1 MLRAWIESDN
11 FASQPPREAE
21 EEYTMSEPVRDP
33 LDTDGITGFAARL
46 RRREITAEAATA
58 AYLARIDLLDDRLGA
73 YQHVAREQALAT
85 ARGIDALLAAGID
98 LGPLM
103 GVPVAI
109 KDLFAVEG
117 MPTTAGSMV
126 DVSDLIGSEGSFVC
140 ALKRAGCVILGK
152 TKTVEFALGI
162 TGISTPRGTPR
173 NPWDPDV
180 HRLPGGSSSGSAVA
194 VAAGLCSFA
203 IGSDTG
209 GSVRMPAALNGIF
222 GLKTTPGLWP
232 TDGVFP
238 LAPALDTVGVLAKSA
253 DDGAVVLKVLSGQRA
268 PDPAPLRG
276 LRLGRP
282 DAYFYQGLDP
292 EVENCLDKALSEL
305 ERAGVEIV
313 PVDVPEAPEREQYF
327 PMVLPSSL
335 IAVLGRERFMAGR
348 DQMDSVVAARGDH
361 GLTTLG
367 ADIIRLENRRQ
378 QACRIVDSERF
389 RGVHGWVMPTATILP
404 PEMAEFEVV
413 ERGMRLTL
421 GMTQN
426 TQPGNYLGL
435 CGVTTPIHG
444 LGAPLPVGLQLLCPA
459 GHDARAVSIARAV
472 EMVVGPAPKPDL
484 AGFM

>member
-1 MLRAWIESDN
+1 MAQLTPNPIGASGIAD
-11 FASQPPREAE
+11 FA
-21 EEYTMSEPVRDP
+21 V
-33 LDTDGITGFAARL
+33 RL
-46 RRREITAEAATA
+46 RKGEITAEAATE
-58 AYLARIDLLDDRLGA
+58 AYLARIDALDARLGA
-73 YQHVAREQALAT
+73 FQHVAREQARAS
-85 ARGIDALLAAGID
+85 ARGIDSLLAGGID

-117 MPTTAGSMV
+117 MPTTAGSRV
-126 DVSDLIGSEGSFVC
+126 EVGDLIGSEGSFVR
-140 ALKRAGCVILGK
+140 ALKRAGCVIIGK

-162 TGISTPRGTPR
+162 TGISTPRGTPC
-173 NPWDPDV
+173 NPWDAHA

-194 VAAGLCSFA
+194 VAAGLCGFA

-238 LAPALDTVGVLAKSA
+238 LSRELDTIGVLAGSA
-253 DDGAVVLKVLSGQRA
+253 DDAAIVLEALTGRRA

-282 DAYFYQGLDP
+282 DAYFYRGLEP
-292 EVENCLDKALSEL
+292 AVEDCLNAALAAL
-305 ERAGVEIV
+305 ENAGVEIV
-313 PVDVPEAPEREQYF
+313 PIEVPEAPEREQYF
-327 PMVLPSSL
+327 PAVLPSCL
-335 IAVLGRERFMAGR
+335 IAVLGRERFLAGR
-348 DQMDSVVAARGDH
+348 DKMDAVVAARGDA
-361 GLTTLG
+361 GLATLG

-378 QACRIVDSERF
+378 QACRIVDAERF
-389 RGVHGWVMPTATILP
+389 RGLHGWITPTATILP
-404 PEMAEFEVV
+404 PEMTEFEDV

-435 CGVTTPIHG
+435 CGITTPIHG
-444 LGAPLPVGLQLLCPA
+444 LGAPLPVGLQILCPA
-459 GHDARAVSIARAV
+459 GRDGRAVSIGRAI
-472 EMVVGPAPKPDL
+472 EKLVGPAPKPDL
-484 AGFM
+484 AAFC